1 MKLYKKKACELSRML
16 RERKISSE
24 EICRDVLERIDSA
37 ESSTNAYIT
46 VCDDII
52 EQAKAID
59 KAVAEGRDIHPLA
72 GIPIAVKDNISTK
85 GLRTTCASRMLEN
98 YVPPYDAQVITRLRQ
113 AGMVITGKT
122 NMDEFAM
129 GSSTEN
135 SYFGCT
141 HNPYNYDHSAGGSS
155 GGSAAAVAGGE
166 AILALGSDTGGS
178 VRQPASFC
186 GITGLKPTY
195 GSVSRYGLIAFASS
209 LEQVGVLGRCAADT
223 AMLYSLICG
232 HDSKDAATARR
243 IYGDFGAELSYNIK
257 GMKIGIPEEY
267 FGADVSQETAKAVYA
282 SISCFEKM
290 GAEVRRI
297 SLPNTKYAVNTYYI
311 ISSAEASSNL
321 ARYDGVRYG
330 FRAENCSSLAEMYER
345 TRSEGFGSEVKRRIM
360 LGTFVLSS
368 GFYDDYYKKA
378 LSARNMIRQELLDA
392 FKECDIIIT
401 PTYPTPAL
409 RLGDSAADRMGLYNS
424 DIFTVPANISGLPAM
439 SVPCGMSS
447 AGLPIGMQ
455 LMGAPFSEQLLFNAA
470 YAFECFTDECFAGGV
485 FR

>member
-1 MKLYKKKACELSRML
+1 MKLYKKKAWELSMML
-16 RERKISSE
+16 REREVSSE

-52 EQAKAID
+52 EQARAADKAI
-59 KAVAEGRDIHPLA
+59 AEGGDIHPLA

-98 YVPPYDAQVITRLRQ
+98 YIPPYDAEVITRLRQ

-141 HNPYNYDHSAGGSS
+141 HNPYDREYSAGGSS

-209 LEQVGVLGRCAADT
+209 LEQVGVLGKCAADT

-232 HDSKDAATARR
+232 HDIKDATSARR
-243 IYGDFGAELSYNIK
+243 IYNDFSSGISENI
-257 GMKIGIPEEY
+257 GGIRIGVPDDF
-267 FGADVSQETAKAVYA
+267 FGADVSEETARAVYE

-290 GAEVRRI
+290 GAKVRRI
-297 SLPNTKYAVNTYYI
+297 SLPDTKYAVNTYYI

-330 FRAENCSSLAEMYER
+330 FRADGCSSLTEMYEQS
-345 TRSEGFGSEVKRRIM
+345 RSQGFGEEVKRRIM

-378 LSARNMIRQELLDA
+378 LSARNMIRQELLAA
-392 FKECDIIIT
+392 FEECDIIIT

-409 RLGDSAADRMGLYNS
+409 RLGDSAADRMGVYNS
-424 DIFTVPANISGLPAM
+424 DIFTVPANIAGLPAM

-447 AGLPIGMQ
+447 DGLPIGMQ
-455 LMGAPFSEQLLFNAA
+455 LMGSPFSEQLLFNAA
-470 YAFECFTDECFAGGV
+470 YAFERFTGGAV
-485 FR
+485 R